1 MSTTTLDPECEEL
14 RQEMRL
20 SAKEILDRHGFTQAR
35 GDDMTLSQL
44 LCTHF
49 NLRTLQDISD
59 LTTDF
64 YTQDIYGVTV
74 HDKNKLARL
83 VQKCRLVEGQTYEVR
98 FDMKRSAKDLLFKY
112 GLHEAIYISEQCHL
126 KTFGDIGKLTTIT
139 INSLPIE
146 SEEKTKLIAL
156 CRACGSS
163 VPGVYE
169 SYSDAQKQNVRDYAH
184 ERYQVQRNF
193 SHNRQDE
200 RQDARS
206 ARKRA
211 AELASYEERKAK
223 SQKAP
228 KDSGSVLN
236 DLLLQLQASC

>member
-1 MSTTTLDPECEEL
+1 MH
-14 RQEMRL
+14 L

-35 GDDMTLSQL
+35 GYDMTLSQL

-64 YTQDIYGVTV
+64 YTQHIPGTTLSDL
-74 HDKNKLARL
+74 NNLARL

-98 FDMKRSAKDLLFKY
+98 FDMKRSAKDPLFKY
-112 GLHEAIYISEQCHL
+112 GLHEAFYISEQCHL
-126 KTFGDIGKLTTIT
+126 ETFGDIGNLTTVT
-139 INSLPIE
+139 INSLHIE
-146 SEEKTKLIAL
+146 SREKTKHIAL

-169 SYSDAQKQNVRDYAH
+169 SYSYAQKQNVLDYADA
-184 ERYQVQRNF
+184 RYQVE
-193 SHNRQDE
+193 HALVHK
-200 RQDARS
+200 RQDAIQHATRV
-206 ARKRA
+206 RKRSDEIA
-211 AELASYEERKAK
+211 LYEERKAK

-228 KDSGSVLN
+228 NYPESVLS
-236 DLLLQLQASC
+236 DLLLQIQANC

>member
-1 MSTTTLDPECEEL
+1 MSTTTWDSECEEL
-14 RQEMRL
+14 RQEMHL

-126 KTFGDIGKLTTIT
+126 KTFGDIGNLTTTT
-139 INSLPIE
+139 INSLRIDPG
-146 SEEKTKLIAL
+146 EKTKLIAL

-169 SYSDAQKQNVRDYAH
+169 SYSYAQKQNVLDYAD
-184 ERYQVQRNF
+184 ERYQVERKLLHQ
-193 SHNRQDE
+193 RQDE
-200 RQDARS
+200 RQDALIV
-206 ARKRA
+206 RKRVA
-211 AELASYEERKAK
+211 DLALYEERKAN

-228 KDSGSVLN
+228 KYSGSVLN

>member
-1 MSTTTLDPECEEL
+1 MSTTTWDSECEEL
-14 RQEMRL
+14 RQEMHL
-20 SAKEILDRHGFTQAR
+20 SAKEILDHHGFTQAR
-35 GDDMTLSQL
+35 GYDMTLSQL
-44 LCTHF
+44 LCAHF

-64 YTQDIYGVTV
+64 YIEGISGATV
-74 HDKNKLARL
+74 PDLNKLARL

-98 FDMKRSAKDLLFKY
+98 FDKKRSAKDLLFKY
-112 GLHEAIYISEQCHL
+112 GLREAFYISEHCHL
-126 KTFGDIGKLTTIT
+126 KTFRDIGNLTTTT

-146 SEEKTKLIAL
+146 SREKIKLIAL

-169 SYSDAQKQNVRDYAH
+169 SYSDAQKQNVRDYAN
-184 ERYQVQRNF
+184 ERYQEERAVLHR
-193 SHNRQDE
+193 RQDE
-200 RQDARS
+200 RQNARS
-206 ARKRA
+206 ERKRA
-211 AELASYEERKAK
+211 ADLASYEERKAN

-228 KDSGSVLN
+228 KYSGSVLN

>member
-1 MSTTTLDPECEEL
+1 
-14 RQEMRL
+14 
-20 SAKEILDRHGFTQAR
+20 
-35 GDDMTLSQL
+35 MTLSQL

-64 YTQDIYGVTV
+64 YEQTISGATLPDL
-74 HDKNKLARL
+74 NNLARL

-126 KTFGDIGKLTTIT
+126 KTFGDIGNLTTTT
-139 INSLPIE
+139 INSLRIDPR
-146 SEEKTKLIAL
+146 EKTKLIAL

-169 SYSDAQKQNVRDYAH
+169 SYSYAQKQNVLDYADA
-184 ERYQVQRNF
+184 RYQVERTVF
-193 SHNRQDE
+193 HRRQDE
-200 RQDARS
+200 REDASRV
-206 ARKRA
+206 RKRVA
-211 AELASYEERKAK
+211 DLASYEERKAK
-223 SQKAP
+223 SQKAQNYP
-228 KDSGSVLN
+228 ESV
-236 DLLLQLQASC
+236 